1 MRSVNTT
8 RGFGAVSRFLGSP
21 GVVPLFFVLRG
32 GCGSFSHSLKLP
44 DPSPGS
50 RKMADPS
57 TTQRGTTP
65 TPKRPRLAAIAQ
77 EEDRMLGERVT

>member
-8 RGFGAVSRFLGSP
+8 RSFGAVSRFLGPP

-32 GCGSFSHSLKLP
+32 GCGSFSQSLKLL

-50 RKMADPS
+50 RKMTDPS
-57 TTQRGTTP
+57 TTQRGTP
-65 TPKRPRLAAIAQ
+65 SPKRPRLVPIAQ
-77 EEDRMLGERVT
+77 EEDRMLGEGVT